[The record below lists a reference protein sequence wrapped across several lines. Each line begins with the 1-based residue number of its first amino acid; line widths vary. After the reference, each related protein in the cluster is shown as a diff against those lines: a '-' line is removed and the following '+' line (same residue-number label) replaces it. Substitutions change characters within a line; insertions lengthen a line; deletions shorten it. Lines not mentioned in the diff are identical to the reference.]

1 MALTRSMSMTQV
13 SGERRI
19 LAWGIADTTHPGLP
33 ARTAR
38 AVAGHLRAVMIE
50 PASSPSAR
58 PPRHSAYWR
67 SNLRLTAGL
76 LLLWFLVTFGFGFF
90 AGDLNFSLFGWPF
103 SFWMAAQ
110 GALVIYCLIVWAY
123 AWAMDRQDARH
134 RAGGEQRDAL

>member
-19 LAWGIADTTHPGLP
+19 LAWGPVPPAHPGLP
-33 ARTAR
+33 ARGAC
-38 AVAGHLRAVMIE
+38 AAAGHLRAVTIE
-50 PASSPSAR
+50 TASSAPDK
-58 PPRHSAYWR
+58 PTQHSAYWR

-110 GALVIYCLIVWAY
+110 GALVVYCLIVWGY

-134 RAGGEQRDAL
+134 RAEHGPRDGP